1 MLVDVCLCM
10 HRRARAAD
18 PQSVSNR
25 VSVCS
30 LLVELAWKEAAA
42 AGKLDEAGEGIRSA
56 VHPRYLGDVAD
67 EPVVRDVPANMCDRT
82 SKTQAAAE
90 DNGQRLTIP
99 AMSVSA

>member
-1 MLVDVCLCM
+1 MVDVCLCM

-67 EPVVRDVPANMCDRT
+67 EPVVRDVPVNMCDGT
-82 SKTQAAAE
+82 E
-90 DNGQRLTIP
+90 DAGRN
-99 AMSVSA
+99 

>member
-1 MLVDVCLCM
+1 MVDVCLCM

-30 LLVELAWKEAAA
+30 MLVELAWKEAAA

-56 VHPRYLGDVAD
+56 VHPRYFGDVSD
-67 EPVVRDVPANMCDRT
+67 EQVVRDVPANMRDGT
-82 SKTQAAAE
+82 
-90 DNGQRLTIP
+90 
-99 AMSVSA
+99 